1 MEKLPSYIDVA
12 QVRCALTK
20 VMHNMYDGEQ
30 NFDLN
35 GWLVLGFNGHQP
47 SMADQYTSTG
57 SLYMATLGFL
67 TLGLPA
73 DNAFWT
79 NAPAEWTSVKAWA
92 GKPFRKDYKVD
103 Y

>member
-1 MEKLPSYIDVA
+1 
-12 QVRCALTK
+12 
-20 VMHNMYDGEQ
+20 MYYGNQ
-30 NFDLN
+30 NFDSN

-47 SMADQYTSTG
+47 MVADQYTSTG

-73 DNAFWT
+73 NNRFWT
-79 NAPAEWTSVKAWA
+79 DAPAEWSSVKAWD
-92 GKPFRKDYKVD
+92 GKTIRKDYKVE